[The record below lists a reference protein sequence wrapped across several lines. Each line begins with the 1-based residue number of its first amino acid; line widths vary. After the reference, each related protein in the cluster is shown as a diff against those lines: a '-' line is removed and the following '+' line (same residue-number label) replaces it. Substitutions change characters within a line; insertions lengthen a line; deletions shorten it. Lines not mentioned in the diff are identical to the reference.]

1 MAGPEAVILENTISV
16 SLCVYTGLGRVDADE
31 DIGKRFNLKA
41 NSVCDIIIKVKSKY
55 FAPGIFNVHDYDC
68 WIMPTK
74 RNNEFNN

>member
-1 MAGPEAVILENTISV
+1 MEIKERNKTIVELYDLGV
-16 SLCVYTGLGRVDADE
+16 SYE

-41 NSVCDIIIKVKSKY
+41 NSVCEIILKVKSKY